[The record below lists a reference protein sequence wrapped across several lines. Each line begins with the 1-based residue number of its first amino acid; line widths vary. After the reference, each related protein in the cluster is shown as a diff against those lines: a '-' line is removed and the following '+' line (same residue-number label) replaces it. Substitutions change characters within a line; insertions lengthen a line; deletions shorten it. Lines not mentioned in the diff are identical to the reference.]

1 MELIYWYVTNLRWF
15 FLLIKNPRPDT
26 NFIDIRS
33 TINNP
38 SQGKDRRWHYHSE
51 GSIHYDNNIIIHYQE
66 FVPTSSIYL
75 PTWPHLST
83 RVSYPYNTLQLHSL
97 FKDEILCVLLRS
109 RIFWMANHV
118 KVHADRWEIFLKKMR
133 AWWRWLVRWIWRG
146 PGIEGQWSLS
156 GG

>member
-1 MELIYWYVTNLRWF
+1 MSQIYVDFFYSLKIHDQTRTSLTFDRRLIT
-15 FLLIKNPRPDT
+15 LLKAKIEDGIITPREA
-26 NFIDIRS
+26 FIMIIILLS
-33 TINNP
+33 TI
-38 SQGKDRRWHYHSE
+38 
-51 GSIHYDNNIIIHYQE
+51 QE

-118 KVHADRWEIFLKKMR
+118 KVHADRWEI
-133 AWWRWLVRWIWRG
+133 
-146 PGIEGQWSLS
+146 
-156 GG
+156 